1 MTMYRIIFSFL
12 LIFTS
17 IAISANQDSPEVLM
31 ENASKLYS
39 TGKYEKAADLYKK
52 IIETNGDSFE
62 AYYNLGNS
70 KYKMD
75 EIASAILYYEK
86 ALKIKPGDKDT
97 RFNLELCE
105 AKIVDK
111 IVPVGK
117 FIIVRWYESIGNNFN
132 SNSWAIISLIVF
144 FITII
149 SLLLYFFSRYRWLK
163 KTGFYSSLIS
173 LLFTILCLSFTAG
186 KYRDA
191 KYPDKAII
199 FTPTVTVKSSPD
211 ASGTDLFI
219 LHEGTKVR
227 IKSVIGNWKE
237 IELIDG
243 NVGWIESMHLRII

>member
-1 MTMYRIIFSFL
+1 MYRIIISLL

-17 IAISANQDSPEVLM
+17 LNISANQNSAEILM

-39 TGKYEKAADLYKK
+39 SGKYEKASELYIK

-62 AYYNLGNS
+62 AFYNLANA
-70 KYKMD
+70 KYKMND
-75 EIASAILYYEK
+75 IASAILYYEK
-86 ALKIKPGDKDT
+86 ALKIRPGDKDT

-117 FIIVRWYESIGNNFN
+117 FLIVRWYESIGNNFN
-132 SNSWAIISLIVF
+132 TNTWAMISLIFFIITMISLIV
-144 FITII
+144 
-149 SLLLYFFSRYRWLK
+149 YFFSRHRWLK
-163 KTGFYSSLIS
+163 KTGFYTSVISLI
-173 LLFTILCLSFTAG
+173 FTILCLTFTAG
-186 KYRDA
+186 KYNEA
-191 KYPDKAII
+191 KNPDKAII

-219 LHEGTKVR
+219 LHEGTKVN
-227 IKSVIGNWKE
+227 IKSEIGNWKE